1 MGETDVGRSERP
13 GGYFMKKDLL
23 RQLAL
28 KDEKGVSARIVADE
42 TFWYLKDFL
51 KRAQPFK
58 GQGILL
64 TDEQIT
70 DVIKNIESNF
80 ISSSTN
86 QRLSNLDKLYISQWK
101 IPFDS
106 IFSPYELNDS
116 EVQEQIDYVQKALRF
131 IEHVSL
137 NASAPTILERAKPW
151 ALETLQEV
159 PELVPF
165 VETTVNRPSYLK
177 NQKEINDFVVAE
189 QQAEVD
195 SSDIIPDYPHQG
207 TSQGQ
212 EGEFA
217 KDILQREIVEML
229 RTYPD
234 ANAIGLHRWGTEGSP
249 QSPYVAMIKEA
260 RKIADENP
268 LIDFKKI
275 AEFPITRTVKENKE
289 RVTKE
294 VMQEIYVLDLTKF
307 KELFSENFEGDPM
320 NIQFF
325 FEGMQKGGLV
335 KATNQTINLGDY
347 GRKFI

>member
-1 MGETDVGRSERP
+1 M
-13 GGYFMKKDLL
+13 
-23 RQLAL
+23 
-28 KDEKGVSARIVADE
+28 
-42 TFWYLKDFL
+42 
-51 KRAQPFK
+51 
-58 GQGILL
+58 
-64 TDEQIT
+64 
-70 DVIKNIESNF
+70 
-80 ISSSTN
+80 
-86 QRLSNLDKLYISQWK
+86 
-101 IPFDS
+101 
-106 IFSPYELNDS
+106 
-116 EVQEQIDYVQKALRF
+116 
-131 IEHVSL
+131 
-137 NASAPTILERAKPW
+137 
-151 ALETLQEV
+151 
-159 PELVPF
+159 
-165 VETTVNRPSYLK
+165 
-177 NQKEINDFVVAE
+177 AE
-189 QQAEVD
+189 QQAEVE

-347 GRKFI
+347 GRRFI